1 MANYPGAVAFFK
13 QSLRSSA
20 ESKIQETMSRPMSH
34 TKAIALNHLDFAAL
48 LVSRV
53 CHDLVSPVGAVV
65 NGLEVLE
72 DETDM
77 AMRADALRLVAA
89 SAEQAAARLQFARIA
104 FGAAGSAGAELDL
117 AEVGRITSG
126 LLKGGKVELVWKAE
140 AVNWP
145 KDWAKLLMN
154 AVLVAA
160 DCLPRGGRV
169 HVETGGDATAPKFVI
184 RAAGTIARLTP
195 EVEWALKG
203 EPVAPLDGR
212 SIQPYLTF
220 HLSQGLALAL
230 SVGVAEG
237 EVRFAAG

>member
-1 MANYPGAVAFFK
+1 MFHAKG
-13 QSLRSSA
+13 
-20 ESKIQETMSRPMSH
+20 
-34 TKAIALNHLDFAAL
+34 IAMNDLDFAAL

-72 DETDM
+72 DETDL

-117 AEVGRITSG
+117 SEVGRIVAG
-126 LLKGGKVELVWKAE
+126 LLRGGKIELVWQAHP
-140 AVNWP
+140 VNWP

-154 AVLVAA
+154 SVLCAA

-169 HVETGGDATAPKFVI
+169 EVETAGDATAPSFRI
-184 RAAGTIARLTP
+184 RASGMVARLNA
-195 EVEWALKG
+195 EAEQALRG
-203 EPVAPLDGR
+203 ETSNGMDGR

-220 HLSQGLALAL
+220 QLAKGLNAMLTATP
-230 SVGVAEG
+230 GEG

>member
-1 MANYPGAVAFFK
+1 
-13 QSLRSSA
+13 
-20 ESKIQETMSRPMSH
+20 MSQ
-34 TKAIALNHLDFAAL
+34 TKATALNDLDFAAL

-117 AEVGRITSG
+117 AEVGRIMSG
-126 LLKGGKVELVWKAE
+126 LLKGGKVELVWQAE

-154 AVLVAA
+154 AVLVGA
-160 DCLPRGGRV
+160 DSLPRGGKV
-169 HVETGGDATAPKFVI
+169 SVETSGDARAPKFAI

-195 EVEWALKG
+195 EVERALAG
-203 EPVAPLDGR
+203 EPASALDGR

-220 HLSQGLALAL
+220 QISQILSTAL
-230 SVGVAEG
+230 SVAAAEG
-237 EVRFAAG
+237 EVRLKAG

>member
-1 MANYPGAVAFFK
+1 MP
-13 QSLRSSA
+13 
-20 ESKIQETMSRPMSH
+20 H
-34 TKAIALNHLDFAAL
+34 TKAGALNDLDFAAL

-117 AEVGRITSG
+117 AEVGRIMSG
-126 LLKGGKVELVWKAE
+126 LLKGGKVELVWQVE

-154 AVLVAA
+154 AVLVGA
-160 DCLPRGGRV
+160 DSLPRGGKV
-169 HVETGGDATAPKFVI
+169 YVETSGDAQAPKFSI
-184 RAAGTIARLTP
+184 RAAGSIARLTP
-195 EVEWALKG
+195 EVERALAG
-203 EPVAPLDGR
+203 EPASALDGR
-212 SIQPYLTF
+212 SIQPYLTYQISQT
-220 HLSQGLALAL
+220 LSTALSALAT
-230 SVGVAEG
+230 EG
-237 EVRFAAG
+237 EVRLKAG

>member
-1 MANYPGAVAFFK
+1 MND
-13 QSLRSSA
+13 
-20 ESKIQETMSRPMSH
+20 
-34 TKAIALNHLDFAAL
+34 LDFAAL

-72 DETDM
+72 EETDS

-117 AEVGRITSG
+117 AEVARVVSG
-126 LLKGGKVELVWKAE
+126 LLRGGKVELDWHVSQ
-140 AVNWP
+140 VNWP

-154 AVLVAA
+154 AALIAA

-169 HVETGGDATAPKFVI
+169 TVTASGDGGKPGFRIVARGSV
-184 RAAGTIARLTP
+184 ARLTP
-195 EVEWALKG
+195 EAEKALQG
-203 EPVAPLDGR
+203 EPVGLVDGR
-212 SIQPYLTF
+212 SVQPYLTYR
-220 HLSQGLALAL
+220 LSKTLNAGLAVNA
-230 SVGVAEG
+230 GEG
-237 EVRFAAG
+237 EVRIGAG